1 METPHTPAPNKQKPL
16 HAGHRSRMRRRF
28 LTNGLD
34 GFSDHEVLELLL
46 FYAVPRQD
54 VNPMAHL
61 LLDQFGSLPG
71 VLSASEE
78 ELCTVRGVG
87 PKIAR
92 FLTLIPDVLLQTE
105 HCLLAPSRTPL
116 RTPDDLAA
124 LMTRRSSPSAP
135 GDTFVIPLD
144 GHYNVLAVYPYATF
158 EELDVRELALL
169 CLKLNSQAVAL
180 AECLEDPVPL
190 LSDRRI
196 EALTGMQSTLN
207 TLDILLVDYYR
218 FSPGCTV
225 LRSSA
230 RDGSLLPR

>member
-1 METPHTPAPNKQKPL
+1 METPNTPPVKKAKPL
-16 HAGHRSRMRRRF
+16 HAGHRGRMRRRF
-28 LTNGLD
+28 LAGGLD

-61 LLDQFGSLPG
+61 LLNRFGSLPE

-105 HCLLAPSRTPL
+105 HCLLAPSPTPL

-124 LMTRRSSPSAP
+124 LMSRRSSPPVP

-144 GHYNVLAVYPYATF
+144 GHYNVLAVYPFATF
-158 EELDVRELALL
+158 DELDVRELALL
-169 CLKLNSQAVAL
+169 CLKLNSRAVVL
-180 AECLEDPVPL
+180 AECMDDPAAL

-196 EALTGMQSTLN
+196 ARLIATQGTLN
-207 TLDILLVDYYR
+207 TLDIQLVDYYR
-218 FSPGCTV
+218 FAPDCAV
-225 LRSSA
+225 PHSSA